1 MKKILFI
8 LPVLLFVSTASYGQ
22 QTVSRLFSDFSDS
35 KGVEHVNIG
44 KFTMKIAR
52 FFGGDTK
59 GVDGVEVLSFDHCES
74 SLKTRLDNAIRS
86 LKDENY
92 ETLLTTNEDGEH
104 TKILMK
110 IDHDTISELVVL
122 TTGHD
127 PTLIRIKGKIR
138 QSDIS
143 RMVGK

>member
-8 LPVLLFVSTASYGQ
+8 LPVLLFVGTASYGQ

-35 KGVEHVNIG
+35 KGVERVDLG
-44 KFTMKIAR
+44 KFTMKIAG

-59 GVDGVEVLSFDHCES
+59 GVDGVEVLSFNNCDS
-74 SLKTRLDNAIRS
+74 SLKVRLDNAVRS

-92 ETLLTTNEDGEH
+92 ETFLTTNEDGVH

-110 IDHDTISELVVL
+110 IDDDTISELVVL
-122 TTGHD
+122 TTGRD
-127 PTLIRIKGKIR
+127 PALVRIKGKIS
-138 QSDIS
+138 QSDIG